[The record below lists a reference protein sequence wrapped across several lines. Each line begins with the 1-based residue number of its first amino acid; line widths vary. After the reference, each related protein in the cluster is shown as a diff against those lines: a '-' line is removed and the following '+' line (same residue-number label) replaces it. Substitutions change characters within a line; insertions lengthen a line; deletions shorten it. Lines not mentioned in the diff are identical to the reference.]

1 MNILSIQS
9 YVSYGHV
16 GNSAAVFC
24 FQLFGFNVWP
34 IPTALLSNHPGH
46 PSFQGQKFAASTI
59 QDLILGLSD
68 LGALDQ
74 CDAVISGYFADPD
87 ISELIANIVTQI
99 KSTNP
104 AAIYLCDPVMGND
117 EKGLYVP
124 ATVPKAIA
132 SDLLP
137 IADIVTPNRFELEQ
151 LTEITVATQEDTAA
165 ALHKITKQ
173 GPMMAICTS
182 APTSSPGNIA
192 VLGCLGSNTWA
203 IDTPRLTTVANG
215 RGDCLSAIF
224 LAHHLSGKSLES
236 SLSLSVSTVHDL
248 IQMAGDK
255 ARDLPLVAGQKYVLQ
270 PSQIFMPQLFKSES
284 YM

>member
-9 YVSYGHV
+9 YVSYGYV

-46 PSFQGQKFAASTI
+46 PSFQGQQFTASTI

-68 LGALDQ
+68 LGVLDQ
-74 CDAVISGYFADPD
+74 CDAIISGYFSDPD

-104 AAIYLCDPVMGND
+104 AAVYLCDPVMGND

-137 IADIVTPNRFELEQ
+137 IADIVTPNRFELQQ
-151 LTEITVATQEDTAA
+151 LTEITVATQEDAAA

-173 GPMMAICTS
+173 GSMIAICTS

-192 VLGCLGSNTWA
+192 VLGCLGSNAWV
-203 IDTPRLTTVANG
+203 IETPRFPTVANG

-224 LAHHLSGKSLES
+224 LAHRLSGKSLES
-236 SLSLSVSTVHDL
+236 SLSLSVSAIHDL
-248 IQMAGDK
+248 IQMAGEE

-270 PSQIFMPQLFKSES
+270 PSQTFIPQLFIS
-284 YM
+284 

>member
-9 YVSYGHV
+9 YVTYGHV

-74 CDAVISGYFADPD
+74 CDAVISGYFSDPD

-104 AAIYLCDPVMGND
+104 AAVYLCDPVMGND

-124 ATVPKAIA
+124 ATIPKVIA

-151 LTEITVATQEDTAA
+151 LAEITVATQKDAAA

-173 GPMMAICTS
+173 GSMIAICTS

-192 VLGCLGSNTWA
+192 VLACLGSNTWA
-203 IDTPRLTTVANG
+203 IETPRFTTVANG

-224 LAHHLSGKSLES
+224 LAHHLSGKSLENS
-236 SLSLSVSTVHDL
+236 ISLSVSAVHDL
-248 IQMAGDK
+248 IQMAREDS
-255 ARDLPLVAGQKYVLQ
+255 RDVPLVAGQKYVLQ
-270 PSQIFMPQLFKSES
+270 PSQSYVPQLIESES
-284 YM
+284 YR